1 MDREISKPQPEEA
14 AGVNFENVGSICQS
28 IDDKSGCKDEEE
40 SGSSASRG
48 RKSFSFITGRVFLKR
63 KWNVKNL
70 SEKPEPDIDQEA
82 EYVNKEYQDMEEEG
96 ILMEIIADRNPSEE
110 AAVDDEVMGEA
121 VRNEKEGARE
131 DSMLYLLES
140 PSFRVYCVHNV
151 SVDGEIDLNQKIIN

>member
-14 AGVNFENVGSICQS
+14 AGEA
-28 IDDKSGCKDEEE
+28 
-40 SGSSASRG
+40 GSSASRG
-48 RKSFSFITGRVFLKR
+48 RKSFSFTTGRVFLKR
-63 KWNVKNL
+63 VLGYNDKDRSLESEREPIHNVRKSVSN
-70 SEKPEPDIDQEA
+70 SQEMECEKSFKKPEPVIDEEA
-82 EYVNKEYQDMEEEG
+82 EYVNKEYQDIAEE
-96 ILMEIIADRNPSEE
+96 ADRNPSEE